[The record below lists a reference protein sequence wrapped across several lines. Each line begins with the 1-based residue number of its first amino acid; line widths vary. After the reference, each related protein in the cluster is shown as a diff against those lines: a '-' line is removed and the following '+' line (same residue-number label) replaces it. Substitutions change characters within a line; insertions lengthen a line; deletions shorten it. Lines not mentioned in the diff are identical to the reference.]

1 MQEIDTDHQFRP
13 TNIFKNSFTFFV
25 IKNVR
30 IRVTTYLW
38 ERDVQLSCGARHA
51 LTARHGVMPVVCCKA
66 GYRRAH

>member
-13 TNIFKNSFTFFV
+13 TNICKHFSTFFL

-38 ERDVQLSCGARHA
+38 ERDMIEWFYSDPPDTDPARFA
-51 LTARHGVMPVVCCKA
+51 T
-66 GYRRAH
+66 